1 MTVRLVGLVPGAS
14 DLATGRALRVLGAA
28 TSVFGP
34 RAALDAARAHT
45 SGATLVESPP
55 TLDAEI
61 DALVAAS
68 ASASGTRARV
78 CRVVLG
84 DPTSDA
90 AELVRAL
97 EARRV
102 PVVVVPS
109 VSLEAATR
117 SEAMSREALP
127 LAGVRVLV
135 TRAASQG
142 DKLGD
147 LLRDAGA
154 SPVSSPLIAIGPSD
168 DPEGLREAA
177 RALARG
183 AYAAVLYSSQNAVH
197 AFHEALAHEKLDSRA
212 YGGARVIAIG
222 PSTAKSLQMYGIVA
236 DCVAR
241 EHVGE
246 GLAAEALA
254 ALGEASGA
262 RAVLFP
268 RAKVARE
275 VVPEAL
281 RAAGHEVHVVTAYVT
296 ERPHPDDA
304 AGLAARLRKGDFDA
318 VTLTSPSTVEALVAL
333 VGGAALPER
342 TVVVCIGDVTR
353 AACEAAG
360 LRVAATAKPSTAEG
374 LVEALTG
381 LFSTRDAT

>member
-1 MTVRLVGLVPGAS
+1 MTVRVVGLVPGAS
-14 DLATGRALRVLGAA
+14 DLATARALRVLGAA

-61 DALVAAS
+61 DALVG

-84 DPTSDA
+84 DPMTDA
-90 AELVRAL
+90 GDLVRAL

-102 PVVVVPS
+102 PVVVVPA
-109 VSLEAATR
+109 VSRDVATR
-117 SEAMSREALP
+117 ADAVSREALP

-142 DKLGD
+142 DKLAD

-154 SPVSSPLIAIGPSD
+154 SPVSVPLIAIAPTD
-168 DPEGLREAA
+168 DPEGLHEAA

-212 YGGARVIAIG
+212 YGEARVIAIG
-222 PSTAKSLQMYGIVA
+222 PSTAKSLQTYGIVA

-241 EHVGE
+241 DHVGE

-254 ALGEASGA
+254 ALGGASAA

-296 ERPHPDDA
+296 ERPHPDDV
-304 AGLAARLRKGDFDA
+304 AGLVARLRQGDFDA

-333 VGGAALPER
+333 VGDVASAIPGR
-342 TVVVCIGDVTR
+342 TRVVGIGDVTR

-360 LRVAATAKPSTAEG
+360 LRVDAIANPSTAEG
-374 LVEALTG
+374 LVAALAG
-381 LFSTRDAT
+381 LFSPRDAR

>member
-1 MTVRLVGLVPGAS
+1 VTVWLVGLAPGAS
-14 DLATGRALRVLGAA
+14 DLATARALRVLGAA
-28 TSVFGP
+28 TSIFGP
-34 RAALDAARAHT
+34 RAALEAARAHAP
-45 SGATLVESPP
+45 GAALVESPP
-55 TLDAEI
+55 TVEAEV
-61 DALVAAS
+61 DALVSACAS
-68 ASASGTRARV
+68 QARV

-84 DPTSDA
+84 DPSSDA
-90 AELVRAL
+90 ADLVSAL

-102 PVVVVPS
+102 PIVVVPA
-109 VSLEAATR
+109 VSIDAAAKA
-117 SEAMSREALP
+117 EVASRGALP

-135 TRAASQG
+135 TRAASQA

-154 SPVSSPLIAIGPSD
+154 EPVPFPLISIGPTD

-177 RALARG
+177 RGLARG

-197 AFHEALAHEKLDSRA
+197 AFHEALAHEHLDTRA
-212 YGGARVIAIG
+212 YGDARVIAIG
-222 PSTAKSLQMYGIVA
+222 PSTAKRLQVYGIVA

-241 EHVGE
+241 DHVGE
-246 GLAAEALA
+246 GLAAEALE
-254 ALGEASGA
+254 ALGEARAG

-281 RAAGHEVHVVTAYVT
+281 RAAGHEVRVVTAYVT
-296 ERPHPDDA
+296 ERPGHEDA
-304 AGLAARLRKGDFDA
+304 EGLLRRLRHGELGA

-333 VGGAALPER
+333 LGDATTAIPEG
-342 TVVVCIGDVTR
+342 TAIVCIGEVTR

-360 LRVAATAKPSTAEG
+360 LRVDATARPSTAEG
-374 LVEALTG
+374 LVQALSG
-381 LFSTRDAT
+381 LFAARAAS

>member
-14 DLATGRALRVLGAA
+14 DLATGRASRVLGAA

-45 SGATLVESPP
+45 SGSHLVESPP
-55 TLDAEI
+55 TLDVEI
-61 DALVAAS
+61 DALVS
-68 ASASGTRARV
+68 ASSTQARV

-84 DPTSDA
+84 DPVSDA
-90 AELVRAL
+90 ADLVRAL
-97 EARRV
+97 EVRRV
-102 PVVVVPS
+102 PIVVVPA
-109 VSLEAATR
+109 VSLDAATR
-117 SEAMSREALP
+117 AEATSREALP

-154 SPVSSPLIAIGPSD
+154 CPVSSPLIAIGPSD

-177 RALARG
+177 RSLARG

-197 AFHEALAHEKLDSRA
+197 AFHEALAREKLDARA

-222 PSTAKSLQMYGIVA
+222 PSTAKSLQTHGIVA

-281 RAAGHEVHVVTAYVT
+281 RAAGYEVHVVTAYVT
-296 ERPHPDDA
+296 ERPHTDDVV
-304 AGLAARLRKGDFDA
+304 GLVARLRQGDFYA
-318 VTLTSPSTVEALVAL
+318 VTFTSPSTVEALVAL
-333 VGGAALPER
+333 FGGAAPALPRR
-342 TVVVCIGDVTR
+342 TAVVCIGDVTR
-353 AACEAAG
+353 AACETAG
-360 LRVAATAKPSTAEG
+360 LRVDATARPSTAEG
-374 LVEALTG
+374 LVEALTQ
-381 LFSTRDAT
+381 LFSARGAS

>member
-14 DLATGRALRVLGAA
+14 DLATARALRVLGAA
-28 TSVFGP
+28 TTVFGP

-55 TLDAEI
+55 TLGAEL
-61 DALVAAS
+61 DALAS
-68 ASASGTRARV
+68 ACTAEARV

-84 DPTSDA
+84 DPLSDA
-90 AELVRAL
+90 GDLVRAL
-97 EARRV
+97 EERRV
-102 PVVVVPS
+102 PVVVVPAI
-109 VSLEAATR
+109 SLDAAT
-117 SEAMSREALP
+117 SSDAASRGALP

-142 DKLGD
+142 DKLAD

-154 SPVSSPLIAIGPSD
+154 EPVSVPLIAIGPTD

-177 RALARG
+177 RSLARG
-183 AYAAVLYSSQNAVH
+183 AFSAVLYSSQNAVH
-197 AFHEALAHEKLDSRA
+197 AFHEALAREKLDSRA
-212 YGGARVIAIG
+212 YGEARVIAIG
-222 PSTAKSLQMYGIVA
+222 PSTAKSLQAYGIVA

-254 ALGEASGA
+254 ALGEASFT

-281 RAAGHEVHVVTAYVT
+281 RAAGHEVRVVTAYVT
-296 ERPHPDDA
+296 ERPHHDDV
-304 AGLAARLRKGDFDA
+304 AGLVARVRRGDFDA
-318 VTLTSPSTVEALVAL
+318 VTLTSPSTVEALVSLLGDAE
-333 VGGAALPER
+333 AALPER
-342 TVVVCIGDVTR
+342 TAVVCIGDVTR

-360 LRVAATAKPSTAEG
+360 LRVDATARPSTAEG
-374 LVEALTG
+374 LVAALTG
-381 LFSTRDAT
+381 HVSARRAS

>member
-1 MTVRLVGLVPGAS
+1 MTVWLVGLVPGAS
-14 DLATGRALRVLGAA
+14 DLATGRASRVLGAA

-45 SGATLVESPP
+45 SGAQLVESPP

-61 DALVAAS
+61 DALVS
-68 ASASGTRARV
+68 ASSTQARV

-84 DPTSDA
+84 DPVSDA
-90 AELVRAL
+90 ADLVRAL
-97 EARRV
+97 ETRRV
-102 PVVVVPS
+102 PVVVVPA
-109 VSLEAATR
+109 VSLDAATR
-117 SEAMSREALP
+117 AEATSREALP

-154 SPVSSPLIAIGPSD
+154 CPVSSPLIAIGPSD

-177 RALARG
+177 RSLARG

-197 AFHEALAHEKLDSRA
+197 AFHEALAREKLDARA

-222 PSTAKSLQMYGIVA
+222 PSTAKSLQTHGIVA

-281 RAAGHEVHVVTAYVT
+281 RAAGYEVHVVTAYVT
-296 ERPHPDDA
+296 ERPHTDDV
-304 AGLAARLRKGDFDA
+304 AGLVARLRQGDFDA
-318 VTLTSPSTVEALVAL
+318 VTFTSPSTVEALVAL
-333 VGGAALPER
+333 FGGSAPGLPKR
-342 TVVVCIGDVTR
+342 TAMVCIGDVTR
-353 AACEAAG
+353 AACETAG
-360 LRVAATAKPSTAEG
+360 LRVDATARPSTAEG
-374 LVEALTG
+374 LVEALTQ
-381 LFSTRDAT
+381 LFSARGAS

>member
-1 MTVRLVGLVPGAS
+1 VTVRLVGLVPGAS
-14 DLATGRALRVLGAA
+14 DLATGRASRVLGAA

-45 SGATLVESPP
+45 SGAQLVESPP

-61 DALVAAS
+61 DALVS
-68 ASASGTRARV
+68 ASSTQARV

-84 DPTSDA
+84 DPVSDA
-90 AELVRAL
+90 AQLVRAL

-102 PVVVVPS
+102 PIVVVPA
-109 VSLEAATR
+109 VSLDAVTRAEAT
-117 SEAMSREALP
+117 SREALP

-154 SPVSSPLIAIGPSD
+154 CPVSSPLIAIGPSD

-177 RALARG
+177 YALARG

-197 AFHEALAHEKLDSRA
+197 AFHEALAREKLDARA

-222 PSTAKSLQMYGIVA
+222 PSTAKSLQVYGIVA

-281 RAAGHEVHVVTAYVT
+281 RAAGYEVHVVTAYVT
-296 ERPHPDDA
+296 ERPHTDDV
-304 AGLAARLRKGDFDA
+304 AGLVARLRQGDFDA
-318 VTLTSPSTVEALVAL
+318 VTFTSPSTVEALVAL
-333 VGGAALPER
+333 FGGAAPALPRR
-342 TVVVCIGDVTR
+342 TAVVCIGDVTR
-353 AACEAAG
+353 AACETAG
-360 LRVAATAKPSTAEG
+360 LRVDATARPSTAEG
-374 LVEALTG
+374 VVEALTG
-381 LFSTRDAT
+381 LFSTRDAS